1 MTAEKYLTFTLDNE
15 EYAVPV
21 IKVREI
27 INMMHITKVPQLPQ
41 YVKGVINL
49 RGRVMPVVDVRLKL
63 GLPAADYSE
72 RTCIVV
78 VDVVA
83 ASGAV
88 MMGVIVDSVSD
99 VLTIAVDQ
107 LTAPDEDKATASTWI
122 TGLAKVSD
130 RLTILLNIDRMLGAD
145 GELIHAA

>member
-107 LTAPDEDKATASTWI
+107 LTAPDEYKATASTWI

>member
-49 RGRVMPVVDVRLKL
+49 RGRVMPVVDMRLKL
-63 GLPAADYSE
+63 GLPATDYSE
-72 RTCIVV
+72 RTCIIV
-78 VDVVA
+78 VDVIA

-88 MMGVIVDSVSD
+88 MIGVIVDSVSD
-99 VLTIAVDQ
+99 VLTITGDQ
-107 LTAPDEDKATASTWI
+107 LTASDEGNATASNWI
-122 TGLAKVSD
+122 TGLAKVSG
-130 RLTILLNIDRMLGAD
+130 RLQILLNIDRMLGAD
-145 GELIHAA
+145 GDLIHAA